1 MRKASLTLL
10 CGPLVSA
17 LMCSTSAFAQAAA
30 EEPQANADAEAGLAD
45 IVVTAERRS
54 TSIQKSSVS
63 IAVISSED
71 AARAGISS
79 AQGLTTAMPSVQIA
93 QGGAA
98 TQIYIRGVGDFGSTA
113 ATNPAVAFNVDGI
126 YIARQQAVEGNF
138 YDIER
143 IEVLKGPQGTLYGR
157 NATGGAINVITAKPK
172 LGTREMSGAIEI
184 GNYRKILAEAAVNL
198 PLGENAALRVAGQV
212 IDRGPYSNFNYNDDV
227 RQSVRG
233 QLLFQPDD
241 RLSIRLSGDYT
252 HVGGGGSG
260 YVPIIPI
267 DGVSPWTSTADPRVT
282 NQYLEFAAAQGRC
295 APAAFIPSTFQGA
308 CPDGFTSL
316 LRPATGLIGQQD
328 NEFYKI
334 SGQLDYDF
342 GPVTL
347 TVLPAYQSSRVSY
360 TVQPRLGTYDNSI
373 DDVPETSKT
382 TSVEARLSHES
393 DRLKLTVGAFYYN
406 ERQRGTFQVSYG
418 VLNELAQSQDIETTS
433 YAAFGQATYSLTDS
447 LRLIGG
453 LRYTSD
459 KRDAEYGSWNMDG
472 SPWNPDSSFGFLGAL
487 AAGCVPEVP
496 DGARTQVGCLAFR
509 AIGGTKTT
517 KVNWKVGAEL
527 DVGPQSMLWATA
539 STGLKAG
546 GIAIAQSAPGVPLT
560 YKPETLTAYQGGI
573 RNRFFN
579 NTLQF
584 NVEGFYYDY
593 KNKQVAFVALDGS
606 GTPNQLIL
614 NAGNGRAY
622 GAELDVVWMPTSN
635 DRFSFTT
642 EYNNTKYTDF
652 TYQSAYL
659 AATGPFLTPL
669 ATDCP
674 ITNDTVNL
682 VQTVNCN
689 GRPFTNAPK
698 WTGSVS
704 YARTFE
710 LADAS
715 QLVLEGNM
723 QFLSSRYLGAEYRED
738 SNVGANQVY
747 NAVATYT
754 VASKRLSLSAF
765 IRNIT
770 NEAVYTASVLSNF
783 AQRFINGS
791 INPPRT
797 YGARLSF
804 NF

>member
-1 MRKASLTLL
+1 MKKLSLALGCAPVIT
-10 CGPLVSA
+10 A
-17 LMCSTSAFAQAAA
+17 LMCSTSAYAQTAPEAEAA
-30 EEPQANADAEAGLAD
+30 EDNTGLTD

-54 TSIQKSSVS
+54 TSIQRSSVS
-63 IAVISSED
+63 ISVFSAED
-71 AARAGISS
+71 VAKSGISS

-172 LGTREMSGAIEI
+172 LGVREMSGAIEV
-184 GNYRKILAEAAVNL
+184 GNYSKVLAEAAVNL
-198 PLGENAALRVAGQV
+198 PLGEEAAVRFAAQV
-212 IDRGPYSNFNYNDDV
+212 IDRGPYSNFNFNDDV
-227 RQSVRG
+227 RQSFRG
-233 QLLFQPDD
+233 QVLLQPDD
-241 RLSIRLSGDYT
+241 RLTLRVSGDYT

-267 DGVSPWTSTADPRVT
+267 PGVSPWTSTSDPRVV
-282 NQYLEFAAAQGRC
+282 NQYLQFAAEQGRC
-295 APAAFIPSTFQGA
+295 APAAFIPSTFQGN
-308 CPDGFTSL
+308 CPTGFTSL
-316 LRPATGLIGQQD
+316 LRPPVDLVGKQD

-342 GPVTL
+342 GPVVL
-347 TVLPAYQSSRVSY
+347 TVIPAYQSSKVSY
-360 TVQPRLGTYDNSI
+360 NVLPGMGFYDNSI

-382 TSVEARLSHES
+382 TSVEGRLSHES
-393 DRLKLTVGAFYYN
+393 DRLKLTLGAFFYN
-406 ERQRGTFQVSYG
+406 EKQRGTFQVSFG
-418 VLNELAQSQDIETTS
+418 VINELAQSQDIETTS
-433 YAAFGQATYSLTDS
+433 YATFGQATFSVSDAF
-447 LRLIGG
+447 RLIGG

-459 KRDAEYGSWNMDG
+459 KRDVDYGSWNMNG
-472 SPWNPDSSFGFLGAL
+472 SPHNPDSSFGYLGAL
-487 AAGCVPEVP
+487 GAGCVPEVP
-496 DGARTQVGCLAFR
+496 IGARFQLGCLAFR

-527 DVGPQSMLWATA
+527 DVGPDSMLWGTV

-546 GIAIAQSAPGVPLT
+546 GVAIAQSSPGVPLV
-560 YKPETLTAYQGGI
+560 YKPETLTAYQGGL

-579 NTLQF
+579 NTLQV

-593 KNKQVAFVALDGS
+593 KNKQVTFVGLDGS

-622 GAELDVVWMPTSN
+622 GAELDVVWMPTDN
-635 DRFSFTT
+635 DRLSFTT

-652 TYQSAYL
+652 VYTSAYL
-659 AATGPFLTPL
+659 AATGPFLTPF

-674 ITNDTVNL
+674 ITTDTVNRI
-682 VQTVNCN
+682 QTVNCN

-698 WTGSVS
+698 WTGSAS
-704 YARTFE
+704 YAHTFDFANGSE
-710 LADAS
+710 LE
-715 QLVLEGNM
+715 LEGNM
-723 QFLSSRYLGAEYRED
+723 QFLSSRFLGAEYRED
-738 SNVGANQVY
+738 SRAEANQVY
-747 NAVATYT
+747 NAVATYR
-754 VASKRLSLSAF
+754 SEDNNWSLSAYV
-765 IRNIT
+765 RNIT
-770 NEAVYTASVLSNF
+770 NEAVYTASFRANF

-797 YGARLSF
+797 YGVRLSF